1 MSSFTQTAPWLQAA
15 SRQLVMP
22 RMGCSVTRRASGQFG
37 DLGNPAAVDADSDY
51 FVLQSGIG
59 A

>member
-51 FVLQSGIG
+51 FVLQSP
-59 A
+59 